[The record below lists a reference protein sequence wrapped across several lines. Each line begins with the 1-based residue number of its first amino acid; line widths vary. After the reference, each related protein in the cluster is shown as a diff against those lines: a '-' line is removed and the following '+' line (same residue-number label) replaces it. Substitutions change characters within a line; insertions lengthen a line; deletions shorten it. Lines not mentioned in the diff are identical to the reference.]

1 MQVIVKVTTACNLN
15 CTYCSEGD
23 KPVQYMEKEIIKK
36 MIDDLPDLAEKEHTK
51 KIDLL
56 WHGGEPLMMPKEIL
70 TEAMDYAQQQLQGY
84 ELRFLVQTNGTL
96 VTPEWV
102 DIFKKYGVEVGV
114 SIDGYRELHD
124 ENRRK
129 KDGTSSYDDVVS
141 HIHDLQQ
148 AGIPVGTLMVLN
160 TEKDIDVDC
169 LYDCIQDIGTSI
181 KIHPVIPC
189 GRAKGDPRSEEIAK
203 KYVTLLKELFVK
215 SMDDE
220 NPVTINPLEEL
231 INALLGVRTV
241 GECSFAGTCCR
252 GLLCIY
258 PDGGVGYCGRD
269 GVHADF
275 LFGHI
280 QDQSLVELYS
290 GEKAAYIRQRQAYLQ
305 QHDCKDCDD
314 WDFCHGGC
322 SFEAINMFQT
332 MYHAYPNCKERR
344 ELIEYLRTTG
354 MVLLR
359 DNLIK
364 QKRKRRSHIKQH
376 RQLLEELSHEK

>member
-1 MQVIVKVTTACNLN
+1 
-15 CTYCSEGD
+15 
-23 KPVQYMEKEIIKK
+23 
-36 MIDDLPDLAEKEHTK
+36 
-51 KIDLL
+51 
-56 WHGGEPLMMPKEIL
+56 
-70 TEAMDYAQQQLQGY
+70 
-84 ELRFLVQTNGTL
+84 
-96 VTPEWV
+96 
-102 DIFKKYGVEVGV
+102 
-114 SIDGYRELHD
+114 
-124 ENRRK
+124 
-129 KDGTSSYDDVVS
+129 
-141 HIHDLQQ
+141 
-148 AGIPVGTLMVLN
+148 MVLN
-160 TEKDIDVDC
+160 TEKDIDIDR
-169 LYDCIQDIGTSI
+169 LYDCIQEIGTSI
-181 KIHPVIPC
+181 KIHSVIPC

-203 KYVTLLKELFVK
+203 KYVALLKELFVR
-215 SMDDE
+215 SMADE

-252 GLLCIY
+252 GLICIY

-332 MYHAYPNCKERR
+332 MYHAYQNCQERR

-359 DNLIK
+359 DHLIK
-364 QKRKRRSHIKQH
+364 EKRKRRSHIKQH

>member
-36 MIDDLPDLAEKEHTK
+36 MIDDLPALAEKEHTK

-141 HIHDLQQ
+141 HIHDLQ
-148 AGIPVGTLMVLN
+148 
-160 TEKDIDVDC
+160 
-169 LYDCIQDIGTSI
+169 
-181 KIHPVIPC
+181 
-189 GRAKGDPRSEEIAK
+189 
-203 KYVTLLKELFVK
+203 
-215 SMDDE
+215 
-220 NPVTINPLEEL
+220 
-231 INALLGVRTV
+231 
-241 GECSFAGTCCR
+241 
-252 GLLCIY
+252 
-258 PDGGVGYCGRD
+258 
-269 GVHADF
+269 
-275 LFGHI
+275 
-280 QDQSLVELYS
+280 
-290 GEKAAYIRQRQAYLQ
+290 
-305 QHDCKDCDD
+305 
-314 WDFCHGGC
+314 
-322 SFEAINMFQT
+322 
-332 MYHAYPNCKERR
+332 
-344 ELIEYLRTTG
+344 
-354 MVLLR
+354 
-359 DNLIK
+359 
-364 QKRKRRSHIKQH
+364 
-376 RQLLEELSHEK
+376 